1 MPIILKPGNLKK
13 TYEIVSE
20 LSRGAFAN
28 AYEAKTRTGERVFFK
43 QYKSPTPKVD
53 WYSGFVSYQKEIKNR
68 IEADPA
74 TKDRCYRFIEFFE
87 ENDFYQVF
95 EFIDG
100 GRSLTNCLNDYTSF
114 TWSQWVVFAKVMMFG
129 IKALHEVKI
138 VHSDLK
144 PDNLIL
150 IPDATI
156 GMGYK
161 LRIIDLDWA
170 LLSDKQAPWHGKQGY
185 VGTPSYMSPEH
196 IQGKT
201 PSHASDIFT
210 CGIILSEILSGGHP
224 YKDHSD
230 EIYNEAA
237 LKGEFTPI
245 KLKQSIDK
253 LENPLFLESVL
264 NACLDPEPSNRPTA
278 AQVCDALMGKTFEC
292 RFFDA
297 SKSVET
303 KVEDKALPPESLPT
317 DSSRHSGL
325 VSIFFDGNKT
335 YSIGHDAELGKQ
347 NFKNIHS
354 DAQFLSNPQF
364 KIFKKS
370 SGVWAIEHISS
381 ATNETIVNG
390 KKLDGCIDIVDGMT
404 VAVGNS
410 AKGIHKLPLTLK
422 LT

>member
-1 MPIILKPGNLKK
+1 
-13 TYEIVSE
+13 
-20 LSRGAFAN
+20 
-28 AYEAKTRTGERVFFK
+28 
-43 QYKSPTPKVD
+43 
-53 WYSGFVSYQKEIKNR
+53 
-68 IEADPA
+68 
-74 TKDRCYRFIEFFE
+74 
-87 ENDFYQVF
+87 
-95 EFIDG
+95 
-100 GRSLTNCLNDYTSF
+100 
-114 TWSQWVVFAKVMMFG
+114 MMFG

-185 VGTPSYMSPEH
+185 VGTPGYMSPEH

-210 CGIILSEILSGGHP
+210 CGIILSEILNGEHP

-230 EIYNEAA
+230 ETYNEAVLRGA
-237 LKGEFTPI
+237 FTPI

-253 LENPLFLESVL
+253 LENHLFLESVL

-278 AQVCDALMGKTFEC
+278 VQVCDALMGKVFES

-297 SKSVET
+297 SKLLDT
-303 KVEDKALPPESLPT
+303 KVEDKDLPLPESVPT
-317 DSSRHSGL
+317 DSKKHAGL
-325 VSIFFDGNKT
+325 VSIFLDGNKI

-354 DAQFLSNPQF
+354 DSQFLSNPQF

-370 SGVWAIEHISS
+370 PGTWAIQHISS

-390 KKLDGCIDIVDGMT
+390 KKLDGFIDILDGMT

-410 AKGIHKLPLTLK
+410 SKGIHKLSLTLK